1 MAGTTTRR
9 GRGRPARGELAAT
22 ITSGNPLQL
31 LVRDRML
38 ALGPEGTSLS
48 LAQVVERA
56 GTKTVV
62 EAGQRRRTPR
72 LSKATLSLILHGKIV
87 NLRPATV
94 EALAKA
100 LEVPA
105 ETLQRA
111 IDQTRDVK
119 FELPDR
125 AKKLSPEGWAQVLQM
140 VDFLLEREGK
150 AK

>member
-1 MAGTTTRR
+1 MTTTTRR

-38 ALGPEGTSLS
+38 ALGKGDTALS
-48 LAQVVERA
+48 LAQVVARA
-56 GTKTVV
+56 GTKTVT
-62 EAGQRRRTPR
+62 EDGQRRRQPR

-94 EALAKA
+94 DALAKA
-100 LEVPA
+100 LDL
-105 ETLQRA
+105 ETATLRKA
-111 IDQTRDVK
+111 IDQTRDVTY
-119 FELPDR
+119 ELPAR
-125 AKKLSPEGWAQVLQM
+125 ARLLSPEGWEQVLQM
-140 VDFLLEREGK
+140 VDFQLEREGK